1 MSRTA
6 FLIKGSDMSNPVQVD
21 VFRFLA
27 VRPPQLVT
35 EQETR
40 GTHLRDRRLGDPAG
54 ERHIRLLARQVST
67 PGAARE
73 VAAGRD
79 PARSAD
85 LADLAESC
93 WKLIAH
99 YRAAMAEK
107 PGEEG
112 PDATV
117 GSALADAGIDELRD
131 EEDVLRRTDDAWD
144 AVYVAFASGADA
156 GQRLEAPMAAVR
168 LLSFLH
174 STAPD
179 QLIGRADALAK
190 LSAPVMVSP
199 VFTDYQSQRSSSPGP
214 TVSEEK
220 EEKEERTTTAPSAE
234 ARLLAK
240 NLAAATSLL
249 NAVTAA
255 APTEAIDRV
264 SGQYA
269 DPAAQQ
275 QDQGPMP
282 DTVVE
287 SSEWSTH
294 LSMSTVPRV
303 RDAVPAALTK
313 SQVRVLDVLG
323 VKKSMPAPAAASI
336 LAVQVRALADAS
348 DAFMDDDGFRLLLEA
363 ELHKYPGA
371 TSLVPLL
378 PTPLPPKASPSS
390 PSGADVDLSGRIRPL
405 GIGDLKVV
413 KQQLLSYVAGEVAHI
428 ENVLEGEAKKRTHR
442 RLDRTEVTIFEAD
455 EETRE
460 SERDNQTTDRFELKS
475 EASKTVKED
484 EELKAGV
491 KVTGKYG
498 PVEVTATGDF
508 AHKSSKEESSKSSSN
523 YAKEVVSKS
532 VDKVQIKTRDE
543 RTTKT
548 ITEIEEINEHSL
560 TNDDPAATNITGV
573 YRWVDKKYR
582 AQVYNYGIRL
592 LVEVVVPEP
601 AAYYLAT
608 KSAPAPKVIETP
620 PPPFV
625 RRYAENGVRVVGL
638 GSTPLP
644 PVEPGDITELNYM
657 RYAGLFGV
665 GDVEAPPPLYVDIG
679 TSLATAE
686 DIPNGRSLSLRGDDK
701 FAVPDGYETV
711 FIGWAVSVTHVLYP
725 RLAIHMQNYSWRV
738 AVASSGTARGLG
750 RGGESYNSE
759 STPVAPL
766 AASGVIPVGLTGYD
780 LNSVIATFRA
790 TCRRTP
796 AKYQKWQI
804 ETYQKL
810 LAGWD
815 AKKKAYDQAVADATS
830 RTESA
835 VQFEGQ
841 NPGANRITEA
851 QELKKLC
858 ITMMTGEHFGRY
870 GAVTGSTPPEIDTV
884 LALQDG
890 RIAQFFEQAFEWEQM
905 TYLFYPYFWG
915 RKKRWSSVQFLTDPD
930 PLFQRFLTA
939 GAARVLLPVPL
950 AYADAV
956 MYLLKNPLGA
966 TDLSEKVW
974 KGGPL
979 PTLDDDTYRSIAD
992 EVKDQTDDLAGA
1004 KPEGEPWEFKLPT
1017 TLVWLQPDGTLPDD
1031 FD

>member
-1 MSRTA
+1 
-6 FLIKGSDMSNPVQVD
+6 MSNPVQVD

-40 GTHLRDRRLGDPAG
+40 GTHLRDRRLGDPGG
-54 ERHIRLLARQVST
+54 ERHIRTLARQVST
-67 PGAARE
+67 PRAALE

-79 PARSAD
+79 PAWA
-85 LADLAESC
+85 AGLAELAQSC
-93 WKLIAH
+93 WNLIAH
-99 YRAAMAEK
+99 YRAATPEE
-107 PGEEG
+107 PGADA
-112 PDATV
+112 PDAAV
-117 GSALADAGIDELRD
+117 GSALADAGVDELRD
-131 EEDVLRRTDDAWD
+131 DEDVLRKTDDAWD

-174 STAPD
+174 STEPD
-179 QLIGRADALAK
+179 QVMSRDEALAR

-199 VFTDYQSQRSSSPGP
+199 VFTDHLSHGSSSPSRA
-214 TVSEEK
+214 VSQGTEE
-220 EEKEERTTTAPSAE
+220 ETAATPSAE

-255 APTEAIDRV
+255 APVEAIDRV
-264 SGQYA
+264 SVPQSG
-269 DPAAQQ
+269 PAAPPN
-275 QDQGPMP
+275 DAGVGP

-287 SSEWSTH
+287 SAEWSTR
-294 LSMSTVPRV
+294 LAMSTVPRV
-303 RDAVPAALTK
+303 RDAVPTTLTK
-313 SQVRVLDVLG
+313 SQVRVLDALG
-323 VKKSMPAPAAASI
+323 VKRSTPAPAAASI
-336 LAVQVRALADAS
+336 LADQVRTLADAS
-348 DAFMDDDGFRLLLEA
+348 DAFMDDDGFRVLLET
-363 ELHKYPGA
+363 ELHKYTGA
-371 TSLVPLL
+371 TSLVPLV
-378 PTPLPPKASPSS
+378 PIPLQPKAAPSG
-390 PSGADVDLSGRIRPL
+390 PSGADVDMSGRIRPL

-413 KQQLLSYVAGEVAHI
+413 KQQLISYVAGEVAHI

-508 AHKSSKEESSKSSSN
+508 AHKSAKEESSKSSSN

-582 AQVYNYGIRL
+582 AQVYNYGVRL

-608 KSAPAPKVIETP
+608 KVAPAPKVIETP

-625 RRYAENGVRVVGL
+625 RRYTENGVRVVGL
-638 GSTPLP
+638 RSNPLP
-644 PVEPGDITELNYM
+644 QLEPGDITELNYL

-665 GDVEAPPPLYVDIG
+665 GDVEAPPPLYVDVG

-701 FAVPDGYETV
+701 FAVPEGYETV

-738 AVASSGTARGLG
+738 ALGSAGTARGLG
-750 RGGESYNSE
+750 REAESYNSE
-759 STPVAPL
+759 PTPVAPL

-790 TCRRTP
+790 TCRRTT

-810 LAGWD
+810 LGGWD

-830 RTESA
+830 RSESA

-841 NPGANRITEA
+841 NPGANRIMEA

-858 ITMMTGEHFGRY
+858 ITMMTGEHFSRY
-870 GAVTGSTPPEIDTV
+870 GAVADATPPEIDPV
-884 LALQDG
+884 LALRDG
-890 RIAQFFEQAFEWEQM
+890 RIAQFFEQAFEWDQM
-905 TYLFYPYFWG
+905 TYLYYPYFWG
-915 RKKRWSSVQFLTDPD
+915 RKKKWSSVQYLTDPD

-956 MYLLKNPLGA
+956 MYLLENPLGA
-966 TDLSEKVW
+966 TDLSDKVW

-979 PTLDDDTYRSIAD
+979 PTLEDDTYRSIAD

-1004 KPEGEPWEFKLPT
+1004 EPEGEPWEFKLPT

-1031 FD
+1031 FE

>member
-1 MSRTA
+1 
-6 FLIKGSDMSNPVQVD
+6 MSNPVQVD

-27 VRPPQLVT
+27 VRPPELVT

-40 GTHLRDRRLGDPAG
+40 GTHLRDRRLGDPDG
-54 ERHIRLLARQVST
+54 ERHIRSLARQVST

-73 VAAGRD
+73 VAAGRN
-79 PARSAD
+79 PARSAN
-85 LADLAESC
+85 LADLAQSC
-93 WKLIAH
+93 WNLIAH
-99 YRAAMAEK
+99 YRAAMQEE
-107 PGEEG
+107 PGAEG

-117 GSALADAGIDELRD
+117 RSALADAGIDELRD
-131 EEDVLRRTDDAWD
+131 DDDVLLKTDDAWD

-174 STAPD
+174 TTTPD
-179 QLIGRADALAK
+179 QRMGRDDALAR

-199 VFTDYQSQRSSSPGP
+199 IFTDHLSHGRSSP
-214 TVSEEK
+214 TPAVGQEREE
-220 EEKEERTTTAPSAE
+220 EEEEEEEAATAPSAE

-240 NLAAATSLL
+240 NLAAAMSLL

-264 SGQYA
+264 SGQQA
-269 DPAAQQ
+269 GPVAQQ
-275 QDQGPMP
+275 KDEGAGP
-282 DTVVE
+282 DTVIE
-287 SSEWSTH
+287 AAEWSTR
-294 LSMSTVPRV
+294 LTMSTVPRV

-323 VKKSMPAPAAASI
+323 VKKSTPAPAAASI
-336 LAVQVRALADAS
+336 LADQVRALADAS
-348 DAFMDDDGFRLLLEA
+348 DAFVDDDGFRLLLEN
-363 ELHKYPGA
+363 ELRKYPGA
-371 TSLVPLL
+371 TSLVPLV
-378 PTPLPPKASPSS
+378 PAPVAPKAAPSG
-390 PSGADVDLSGRIRPL
+390 PSGADVDMSGRIRPL

-413 KQQLLSYVAGEVAHI
+413 KQQLISYVAGEVAHI

-548 ITEIEEINEHSL
+548 IIEIEEVNEHSL

-582 AQVYNYGIRL
+582 AQVYNYGVRL

-601 AAYYLAT
+601 AAYHLAT
-608 KSAPAPKVIETP
+608 KTAPAPKVIETP
-620 PPPFV
+620 PPPFI
-625 RRYAENGVRVVGL
+625 RRYAENGVRVIGL

-644 PVEPGDITELNYM
+644 PLEPGDITELNYL

-701 FAVPDGYETV
+701 FAIPDGYEAV

-738 AVASSGTARGLG
+738 AVASAGTARGLDMG
-750 RGGESYNSE
+750 AESYTSE
-759 STPVAPL
+759 PTPVAPL
-766 AASGVIPVGLTGYD
+766 ATSGVIPIGLTGYD

-815 AKKKAYDQAVADATS
+815 AKKKAYDQAVADATA

-841 NPGANRITEA
+841 NPAANRITEA

-858 ITMMTGEHFGRY
+858 ITMMTGEHFSRY
-870 GAVTGSTPPEIDTV
+870 GAVTDGTPPEIDPV

-915 RKKRWSSVQFLTDPD
+915 RKKRWSSVQFITDPD

-956 MYLLKNPLGA
+956 LYLLKNPLGA
-966 TDLSEKVW
+966 TDLSQKVW
-974 KGGPL
+974 QGGPL

-992 EVKDQTDDLAGA
+992 EVRDQTDDLAGA

-1017 TLVWLQPDGTLPDD
+1017 TLVWLQPDGTLPTD